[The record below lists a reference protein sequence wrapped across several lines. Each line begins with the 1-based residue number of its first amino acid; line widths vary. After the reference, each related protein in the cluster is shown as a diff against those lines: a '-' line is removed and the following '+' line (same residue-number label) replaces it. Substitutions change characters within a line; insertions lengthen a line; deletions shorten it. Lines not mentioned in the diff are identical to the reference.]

1 MRGAGD
7 GRCDSGWYR
16 PVMSTETIHGAC
28 LCGAVEYEA
37 DGPFAGF
44 QYCHCSRCRRFT
56 GSAHAANLFCPPA
69 QFRFTKGEANVGRYA
84 LPDARFF
91 ATSFC
96 RTCGSSLPWLNQAG
110 TTVIIPA
117 GTLDDTPAVR
127 PARSIMW
134 GSRAPWYVDVS
145 ELEKHDALPP
155 RKEK

>member
-1 MRGAGD
+1 
-7 GRCDSGWYR
+7 
-16 PVMSTETIHGAC
+16 MSTETIHGAC

-69 QFRFTKGEANVGRYA
+69 QFRFTKGEENVGRYA

-117 GTLDDTPAVR
+117 GTLDEAPPVR

-134 GSRAPWYVDVS
+134 GSRAPWYVEVS
-145 ELEKHDALPP
+145 ELEKHDELPP
-155 RKEK
+155 RKAK